1 MKTNLIFK
9 KEKGKDRKMK
19 ENPKETHGM
28 QLLTEATPG
37 NKREQL
43 KQKTRS
49 NKLETQSSIGICLK
63 GQLPFKSYAREAP
76 ISILQPQKLR
86 TVVAK

>member
-9 KEKGKDRKMK
+9 EEKGKIEKWR
-19 ENPKETHGM
+19 NPKETHGM
-28 QLLTEATPG
+28 QLLTEATRG

-49 NKLETQSSIGICLK
+49 NKLETPVI
-63 GQLPFKSYAREAP
+63 
-76 ISILQPQKLR
+76 
-86 TVVAK
+86 